1 MIKYLIPLFFLTLS
15 CGATQI
21 KNANHVDS
29 YMPYVC
35 EVMYFSGCKNLVD
48 CSNEYHIPEHLFSNT
63 NRCTAFNC
71 LVKGGAK
78 LFNRTGSFVPT
89 EDTALIHDIR
99 VNIAQSVTINKG
111 PVKFCSKQL
120 SHRTEI
126 GSPMHEGVLIS
137 RLGDRINGFPCDVIF
152 DWTVAN

>member
-1 MIKYLIPLFFLTLS
+1 MKIIKHLIPLFFPLTLS

-29 YMPYVC
+29 YVPYVC
-35 EVMYFSGCKNLVD
+35 EVMYFSGYKNSVD
-48 CSNEYHIPEHLFSNT
+48 LPYSNEYHIPEHLCS
-63 NRCTAFNC
+63 NRCSTFNC
-71 LVKGGAK
+71 LVKGDA
-78 LFNRTGSFVPT
+78 FVPA
-89 EDTALIHDIR
+89 EDTARIHDIR

-137 RLGDRINGFPCDVIF
+137 RLSDRINGFPCDVIF